1 MRASFGEKAFCV
13 VPLQSQTQ
21 LKTSCSR
28 WSRNLNYLN
37 HNVFILEDNTN
48 NLQSTPKSLLFRGL
62 RWNQPPAVL
71 KGNITP
77 SRSRELIRAECCWF
91 IVLIS
96 AMPRTIASHNVVVV
110 VY

>member
-37 HNVFILEDNTN
+37 HNVFYFRRQHQQLAKHPQKPAFSGTPLEPTSSRAQGKYNPEPLERVDSSGM
-48 NLQSTPKSLLFRGL
+48 LSMLSL
-62 RWNQPPAVL
+62 
-71 KGNITP
+71 
-77 SRSRELIRAECCWF
+77 
-91 IVLIS
+91 
-96 AMPRTIASHNVVVV
+96 
-110 VY
+110 